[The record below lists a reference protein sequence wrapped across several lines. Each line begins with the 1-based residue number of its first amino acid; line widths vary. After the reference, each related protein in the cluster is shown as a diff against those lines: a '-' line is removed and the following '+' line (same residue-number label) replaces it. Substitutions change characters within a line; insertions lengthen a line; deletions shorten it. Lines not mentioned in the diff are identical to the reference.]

1 MLYNGIPE
9 LLKALMDAGK
19 TLSTASSK
27 PAFFIDKI
35 VKYFN
40 IDQYF
45 TVVSGATLDGTIG
58 TKAQVTQQ
66 ALDRL
71 RVQDLSQAMLV
82 GDRLHDVEGA
92 KKTGLSVVGV
102 LYGYGSREELQD
114 AGADYLCETPGEVA
128 ELLRS
133 LAFADGNSLN

>member
-1 MLYNGIPE
+1 MPDFLIRKATGNDLSAIETIYNKIHDAEAAGLQTTGWIRGVYPVRQTTEAALQRDDLYVLEENGIGE
-9 LLKALMDAGK
+9 EEKKSVIM
-19 TLSTASSK
+19 
-27 PAFFIDKI
+27 
-35 VKYFN
+35 
-40 IDQYF
+40 
-45 TVVSGATLDGTIG
+45 
-58 TKAQVTQQ
+58 
-66 ALDRL
+66 
-71 RVQDLSQAMLV
+71 V
-82 GDRLHDVEGA
+82 GDRKHDVEGA